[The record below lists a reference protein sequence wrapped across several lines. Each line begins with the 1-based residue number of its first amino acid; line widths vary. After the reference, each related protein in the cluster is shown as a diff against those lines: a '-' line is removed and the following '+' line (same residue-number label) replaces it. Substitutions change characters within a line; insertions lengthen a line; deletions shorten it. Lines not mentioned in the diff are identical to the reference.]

1 MSVKMFPES
10 FRWGGKDKLQMLT
23 EPSYCGHSEI
33 NCFHNQSCYH
43 DGPYLGDTS
52 QNKPLVL
59 VGISIASIKCPD
71 LYQHGEER
79 VYFPYTSMSKSV
91 WLLSGS
97 CSLLP

>member
-1 MSVKMFPES
+1 
-10 FRWGGKDKLQMLT
+10 MLT

-79 VYFPYTSMSKSV
+79 VYFPYTSMSRSIIKGKEARSEGRDLRHKS
-91 WLLSGS
+91 GDKN
-97 CSLLP
+97 